1 MPKKSTNQIL
11 PDTSELTG
19 LPPLVGDHSE
29 ILILGTFPGCCSLCK
44 GEYYADRGNSFRK
57 IMADILNK
65 GIPFKTYAEFET
77 CLKKNNVALW
87 DVYKTCQRDGSSDK
101 NIQYGQPNTL
111 ETFLGNH
118 QGIGL
123 IIFNGTNAQKEF
135 KKYFKSLNGKKDMQ
149 TALSTSGANAKTYDV
164 KLENRKV
171 KLNLTN
177 INQVQ

>member
-1 MPKKSTNQIL
+1 M
-11 PDTSELTG
+11 
-19 LPPLVGDHSE
+19 
-29 ILILGTFPGCCSLCK
+29 
-44 GEYYADRGNSFRK
+44 
-57 IMADILNK
+57 
-65 GIPFKTYAEFET
+65 
-77 CLKKNNVALW
+77 
-87 DVYKTCQRDGSSDK
+87 YKTCQRDGSSDK

-164 KLENRKV
+164 KLENWKV

>member
-1 MPKKSTNQIL
+1 MPMESTNQIL
-11 PDTSELTG
+11 SDTSELTG
-19 LPPLVGDHSE
+19 LPPLTGDHPE

-77 CLKKNNVALW
+77 CLKKNKVALW
-87 DVYKTCQRDGSSDK
+87 DVYKTCKRNGSSDK
-101 NIQYGQPNTL
+101 NILNGKPNAL
-111 ETFLGNH
+111 ETLLGNH
-118 QGIGL
+118 QSIGT
-123 IIFNGTNAQKEF
+123 IIFNGANAQKEF
-135 KKYFKSLNGKKDMQ
+135 KKYFKCLNGKKEMQ

-164 KLENRKV
+164 KLENWKV
-171 KLNLTN
+171 KLSLSN

>member
-19 LPPLVGDHSE
+19 LPPLVGDHPE

-44 GEYYADRGNSFRK
+44 SEYYADRGNSFRK

-65 GIPFKTYAEFET
+65 GIPFKTYVEFET
-77 CLKKNNVALW
+77 CLKKNKVALW
-87 DVYKTCQRDGSSDK
+87 DVYKTCQRDGSADK
-101 NIQYGQPNTL
+101 NIQKGKLNAL

-135 KKYFKSLNGKKDMQ
+135 KRNFKHLYKEKDTQ
-149 TALSTSGANAKTYDV
+149 TVFSTSGAHAKAYNI
-164 KLENRKV
+164 KLENWKV
-171 KLNLTN
+171 KLSLTK
-177 INQVQ
+177 INQL

>member
-1 MPKKSTNQIL
+1 MPMESTNQIL
-11 PDTSELTG
+11 SDTSELTG
-19 LPPLVGDHSE
+19 LPPLTGDHPE

-87 DVYKTCQRDGSSDK
+87 DVYKTCQRDGSADK

-118 QGIGL
+118 QSIST
-123 IIFNGTNAQKEF
+123 IIFNGTKAQKDF
-135 KKYFKSLNGKKDMQ
+135 KNKFTQLYKEKDTQ
-149 TALSTSGANAKTYDV
+149 TAFSTSGTHAKAYNI
-164 KLENRKV
+164 KLENWKV
-171 KLNLTN
+171 KLRLTR